1 MLFPTLPHQSNEIL
15 VEVYSITKRSTPQVG
30 WYLQYHIPPIPLEG
44 MRMCEGSWRRAEML
58 QTAAG
63 RARKSFWW
71 VQYNFY
77 TISISGLPELQRAE
91 VEALR
96 RSFDFINFT
105 NISDHIH
112 PLMCIRSPPPNP
124 SSCSAGPQ
132 NGRRVLLAKYLW
144 GSKLVDNTLLPSS
157 RSHLNRSWSIQA
169 SSLADIVWY

>member
-1 MLFPTLPHQSNEIL
+1 MLFPTLPHQTNEIL
-15 VEVYSITKRSTPQVG
+15 VEVHSIVWRSTSHVG
-30 WYLQYHIPPIPLEG
+30 WYLQYHIPLIPLEG

-77 TISISGLPELQRAE
+77 TIPVYGLSELQRAE

-96 RSFDFINFT
+96 RSFDFIYFT
-105 NISDHIH
+105 NISHRIH
-112 PLMCIRSPPPNP
+112 PLIYIRFPPPLP

-132 NGRRVLLAKYLW
+132 NGRRVLLAKYLC
-144 GSKLVDNTLLPSS
+144 GCKLVYNTLLPSS
-157 RSHLNRSWSIQA
+157 RSLLNWSWSIQA
-169 SSLADIVWY
+169 SSLAGILWY

>member
-1 MLFPTLPHQSNEIL
+1 MLFPALPHQTNEIL
-15 VEVYSITKRSTPQVG
+15 VEVHSIARRSTSHVG

-44 MRMCEGSWRRAEML
+44 MRTRESSWRRAEML

-77 TISISGLPELQRAE
+77 IIPISGLREIQRAE

-96 RSFDFINFT
+96 ICFDFIYFT
-105 NISDHIH
+105 NIYHTIH
-112 PLMCIRSPPPNP
+112 PLIYIRFPPPLP

-132 NGRRVLLAKYLW
+132 NGRRVLLSEYIW

-157 RSHLNRSWSIQA
+157 RSLLNRSWSIRA
-169 SSLADIVWY
+169 SPLAGILWY